1 MCGRRDAA
9 DLGLRGNDTLAA
21 VVPHPGDVLLLSE
34 SGSAGVR
41 SFSPLRSLL
50 PDVAE
55 KAEHQ
60 EVTVTGVACSRRTRA
75 PRLPHGSTLTAAA
88 RRTCVAPR
96 APGTPRLQSLGCHR
110 AAESKPCLRAS
121 GV

>member
-34 SGSAGVR
+34 SGSPGVR

-75 PRLPHGSTLTAAA
+75 PRLLAAHTRTAAA

-96 APGTPRLQSLGCHR
+96 APDAAAPAARLPPSGGEQ
-110 AAESKPCLRAS
+110 ACLRAS
-121 GV
+121 GM